1 MIERKNDLIESNTRE
16 IKRIDELLTR
26 SRKPEFK
33 SIMQM
38 PGVKGFLSDLVII
51 PSQYTIAAE
60 ICAGSHMNDIVVD
73 SFDTA
78 IKCIKYLKENKI
90 GTARF
95 LPMNKINTMPKQAL
109 PNGCVG
115 WMSELVHHDIL
126 YTGIVDFVF
135 GRTACVSDVDK
146 AKEIFN
152 KQRIRIVT
160 LDGELIEPSGVI
172 SGGYHMKFRPEFKR
186 YVEEKKKLDEE
197 IKLAGLEIE
206 EYGKELAELRKKV
219 VKTQGTGTE
228 NSMNQLRGEI
238 EKLSD
243 KRRELY
249 DSKLDIQQEMN
260 KLRIDK
266 ARSEA
271 NFENAK
277 IQWEEYEKK
286 FNKSLEEKG
295 IQTLKKEERE
305 ILEKITLLGPVN
317 MKAIDDFNSIKDEFD
332 EFSQRVKKI
341 SDEKDMIEKSIKKI
355 DEKKKEVLMKTMGEV
370 SEQFRQVYR
379 ELTQGDAELNLENDD
394 VNAGLLI
401 SASPHGKKL
410 IFIDSMSTGEK
421 VLTALAFL
429 FAIQRYKPSPFY
441 ILDEVDAALDKVN
454 THRVIEMIR
463 KHSAATQFI
472 IISHNSEMVKSGD
485 QVYGISM
492 EEGES
497 KIIGIK
503 LPNN

>member
-1 MIERKNDLIESNTRE
+1 
-16 IKRIDELLTR
+16 
-26 SRKPEFK
+26 
-33 SIMQM
+33 
-38 PGVKGFLSDLVII
+38 
-51 PSQYTIAAE
+51 
-60 ICAGSHMNDIVVD
+60 
-73 SFDTA
+73 
-78 IKCIKYLKENKI
+78 
-90 GTARF
+90 
-95 LPMNKINTMPKQAL
+95 MNKINTMPKQAL

-410 IFIDSMSTGEK
+410 IFIDSMSTG
-421 VLTALAFL
+421 
-429 FAIQRYKPSPFY
+429 
-441 ILDEVDAALDKVN
+441 
-454 THRVIEMIR
+454 
-463 KHSAATQFI
+463 
-472 IISHNSEMVKSGD
+472 
-485 QVYGISM
+485 
-492 EEGES
+492 
-497 KIIGIK
+497 
-503 LPNN
+503 